1 MQVGD
6 LVKMRV
12 GHSSPGIVVKM
23 MDTTP
28 IQRVR
33 YIKVYWSDAEA
44 CSVERQTVLKVIH
57 ESR

>member
-12 GHSSPGIVVKM
+12 GYSSLGIVVKTRE
-23 MDTTP
+23 TTP
-28 IQRVR
+28 IQPVR
-33 YIKVYWSDAEA
+33 YIKVYWSDVAG
-44 CSVERQTVLKVIH
+44 CSVEAQTRLELIH

>member
-1 MQVGD
+1 VKIGD

-12 GHSSPGIVVKM
+12 GYSSPGIVVKM

-33 YIKVYWSDAEA
+33 YIKVYWSDVGAP
-44 CSVERQTVLKVIH
+44 SVERQTRLKVIN
-57 ESR
+57 ENR

>member
-1 MQVGD
+1 MKVGD

-12 GHSSPGIVVKM
+12 GYSSPGIVVKIV
-23 MDTTP
+23 DKTP

-44 CSVERQTVLKVIH
+44 CSVEAHSLL
-57 ESR
+57 

>member
-1 MQVGD
+1 MKVGD

-12 GHSSPGIVVKM
+12 GYSSPGIVVKII
-23 MDTTP
+23 DTTP
-28 IQRVR
+28 IQPVR
-33 YIKVYWSDAEA
+33 FIKVYWSDAEA

>member
-1 MQVGD
+1 MRVGD

-12 GHSSPGIVVKM
+12 GYSSPGIVVKM
-23 MDTTP
+23 MGTTP
-28 IQRVR
+28 IQPVR

-44 CSVERQTVLKVIH
+44 CSVERKTALKVIH